1 MPPPRIGRYDIFA
14 RIATGGMAEVFLGR
28 ATGEAGF
35 ERLVAVKRILPHL
48 AANENFVAMF
58 IDEARITAGLQH
70 SNIGQIFEF
79 DKVDETYFYAMEYI
93 QGVSLT
99 RICSVPDDKGLSF
112 TLVAHIMASVCA
124 ALEHAHTR
132 CDTEGRS
139 LGIIHRDVNPKNI
152 MVSFEGEV
160 KLIDFGLARAAQRL
174 HDTAPETIKGKFA
187 YMSPEQAYGKP
198 LDHRTD
204 IFSAGIVLFEMLTH
218 LNPFDADSDLGTL
231 EKVRKADMIRP
242 RSLMAEIPEELEEIF
257 TRALARDPEERYA
270 SAGQMQADLERVCFA
285 AGHGRLQLTEW
296 VAGVLQE
303 DKAQAQEALRQVG
316 RIPRPT
322 GDAVRP
328 TGSHAVLAVEP
339 EKKRSWA
346 PLVVVAA
353 ICLALAMVGGYL
365 LRAHFGGPS
374 LSGQQPDAGL
384 RAAAPPEPVTET
396 LPQEKSKGPAPE
408 EKAPEKAPAKTPA
421 KVAPSP
427 DRTPE
432 KARVRRPRMASIHVL
447 VRAHGK
453 AARAELFLNGRKLGN
468 APGQHRIKPGTHMI
482 RAHMVGF
489 APMDRQ
495 IIVRPGEQQKL
506 ILEFRR

>member
-1 MPPPRIGRYDIFA
+1 MPPPRIGRYNIFA

-48 AANENFVAMF
+48 AADENFVAMF
-58 IDEARITAGLQH
+58 IDEARITAGLHH
-70 SNIGQIFEF
+70 SNIGQILEF

-93 QGVSLT
+93 QGVPLT
-99 RICSVPDDKGLSF
+99 RICSVPDDEGLSF
-112 TLVAHIMASVCA
+112 TLVAHIMAGVCA

-152 MVSFEGEV
+152 MVSFDGEV
-160 KLIDFGLARAAQRL
+160 KLIDFGLARATQRL

-187 YMSPEQAYGKP
+187 YLSPEQAYGKH

-231 EKVRKADMIRP
+231 EKVRKGDLIRP
-242 RSLMAEIPEELEEIF
+242 RSLMAEIPEELEEICL
-257 TRALARDPEERYA
+257 RALAKDPDERYE
-270 SAGQMQADLERVCFA
+270 SAGQMQADLEQVCFA

-296 VAGVLQE
+296 MAGVLQE
-303 DKAQAQEALRQVG
+303 DKAQTQEALRQVG

-322 GDAVRP
+322 GAHAVRS
-328 TGSHAVLAVEP
+328 TGDHPVPAAEP
-339 EKKRSWA
+339 EKRRSWA
-346 PLVVVAA
+346 PMMVVAVL
-353 ICLALAMVGGYL
+353 CLALAMVGGYL
-365 LRAHFGGPS
+365 LRARFGGPA
-374 LSGQQPDAGL
+374 LPGHAPDAGL

-396 LPQEKSKGPAPE
+396 LPEENETAPPAE
-408 EKAPEKAPAKTPA
+408 APDLSAAASPTSTPP
-421 KVAPSP
+421 VP
-427 DRTPE
+427 RTPPV
-432 KARVRRPRMASIHVL
+432 KARPRRPRAASLHVL

-453 AARAELFLNGRKLGN
+453 AAKAELFLDGRKLGN
-468 APGQHRIKPGTHMI
+468 APGNHRIKPGTHMI

-495 IIVRPGEQQKL
+495 ITVRPGEQQKL